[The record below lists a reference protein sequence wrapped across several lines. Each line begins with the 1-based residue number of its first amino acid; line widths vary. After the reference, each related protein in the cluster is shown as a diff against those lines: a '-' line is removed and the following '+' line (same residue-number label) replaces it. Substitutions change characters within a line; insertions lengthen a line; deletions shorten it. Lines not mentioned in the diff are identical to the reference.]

1 MNNELELREL
11 RDDELDLVSAG
22 IHRLGHSSGLVTV
35 IVRDIDVEV
44 EDVNVSVNALSSGVV
59 FQR

>member
-22 IHRLGHSSGLVTV
+22 IHRGPGLVTV
-35 IVRDIDVEV
+35 IVRDIEVEV
-44 EDVNVSVNALSSGVV
+44 QDVNVSVNALSNAVV
-59 FQR
+59 LQR